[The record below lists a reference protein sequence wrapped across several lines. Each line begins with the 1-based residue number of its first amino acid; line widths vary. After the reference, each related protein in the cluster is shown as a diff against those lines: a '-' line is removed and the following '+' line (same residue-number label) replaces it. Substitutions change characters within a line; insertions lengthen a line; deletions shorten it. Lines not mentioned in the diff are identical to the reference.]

1 MQHKVVITRHRPWL
15 RWALICVVTVVVLA
29 GAWALYA
36 YTRTTTVSEFEQI
49 RAEREELAVQR
60 QKLASQLR
68 ASQAEVTQ
76 LKEQLVFM
84 ERSQEI
90 DRTACES
97 VKGSLKTLQSELS
110 QLQEQVAFYR
120 GIVSPGESRAGVRV
134 YEFSVGR
141 SPVAGVHRYELVLIQ
156 SVRHDRRIK
165 GKVEMTVHGIQGG
178 QMTALPMSELALN
191 SDKNLVFSF
200 KYFQEFSGEFRLP
213 EGFRPVRVMVSVDP
227 DGSRNKRIDNDY
239 DWKQILGD

>member
-15 RWALICVVTVVVLA
+15 RWALIAALTSLVLA

-36 YTRTTTVSEFEQI
+36 YTRTTTVSEFEEI
-49 RAEREELAVQR
+49 RAEREELARQR

-68 ASQAEVTQ
+68 ASQSEITQ

-97 VKGSLKTLQSELS
+97 VKGSLKTLQSEVS

-134 YEFSVGR
+134 YEFKVAPA
-141 SPVAGVHRYELVLIQ
+141 PVAGVYRYDLVLIQ
-156 SVRHDRRIK
+156 SVRHDRRIR
-165 GKVEMTVHGIQGG
+165 GEVEIMIHGIRSGEMLG
-178 QMTALPMSELALN
+178 LPLDQIALN

-213 EGFRPVRVMVSVDP
+213 EGFRPVRATVSVDP
-227 DGSRNKRIDNDY
+227 SGKRDKRIDNDY